1 MKAEDSSRPFPEAVT
16 AEPVSPAEATEAR
29 VPYLTGAQD
38 ADPSRERESDPIS
51 ALTDLSLDDGFL
63 SRTAVPLSTVAA
75 TRESLWSLLSVRGLS
90 VRIPALHRD
99 YVQGR
104 QDAEAE
110 RVRRKLLDDLSD
122 ALREA
127 ASDPAGLRS
136 GMDLGFLCGCVE
148 QDRSLIPVDG
158 QQRLTTL
165 FLLHWLLAF
174 RSGRLESDPEV
185 REALLRFRFEGR
197 EPADRFCR
205 RLLLQGP
212 CASGPAS
219 GSGCISSRIRGC
231 AWFSDD
237 CEQSLSVRGML
248 VMLDALEERLT
259 GLADAGFAA
268 GRLFSLLT
276 SARPPVSFLF
286 LNLGDAGLADSA
298 YIKMNARGRPLSF
311 FEGFKAELSVFL
323 DAGPADGGGS
333 GFSEAFL
340 RQLDGPWTALFW
352 RPEYRESGPFPTTD
366 RPMLRFFRFV
376 ILTDYLT
383 GMEPVPD
390 RGNLEAA
397 LTALMGE
404 TDEAFFSR
412 LFRDG
417 FRSVEGLRCERPPV
431 TVRTFQ
437 NIRRLLDLLAN
448 RKKRTGSL
456 AFLKRSADPGP
467 VFDEEAA
474 FRRLIASDPRELGY
488 RELLLLYAEY
498 RFLLRYALPDGSFR
512 YSAALA
518 RWLGLISR
526 LSGAAAPLQA
536 DGFFAMVRAADRLV
550 ESGFALRCR
559 KALLR
564 WPRLPEP
571 LSVFPASQLAE
582 EAVKAALMQSS
593 PLWKKAILAAERSFL
608 DGRIDLLF
616 QYSGIRAEDVF
627 SSSSPAVPEA
637 GGKEYDLF
645 LRCLRRVEL
654 LFDRDGVRPELE
666 QSSLLRRALLC
677 YGGEDSYLLPSGR
690 TRLCFLDST
699 DRDFGFR
706 RLLWEENDG
715 RRALFLRLLDDLEEK
730 QPAAPQLQRIISR
743 KVFRG
748 AERWKEY
755 FVTMP
760 EILSSV
766 RLFGAEAADPMGE
779 WVFRTEKRLIRMNH
793 PDDILLLSRTQTSS
807 VSREYYSY
815 VLFLKARQQ
824 GLPVFY
830 HADYTEASEK
840 YAWFE
845 ASDGARIRTLY
856 RNPDGTR
863 WRFLAYREEDPAP
876 VFDGSLEEMLDYI
889 RESSK

>member
-1 MKAEDSSRPFPEAVT
+1 MKAEDPSRPLPEVMT
-16 AEPVSPAEATEAR
+16 AEPVIPAEATEAR

-38 ADPSRERESDPIS
+38 ADHSRERESDPIA

-99 YVQGR
+99 YAQGR
-104 QDAEAE
+104 QDAQAEAI
-110 RVRRKLLDDLSD
+110 RRRFLDDLSD
-122 ALREA
+122 ALLEA
-127 ASDPAGLRS
+127 ASDSTGLRS

-148 QDRSLIPVDG
+148 QESILIPVDG

-174 RSGRLESDPEV
+174 RSGRLESDPDV
-185 REALLRFRFEGR
+185 RNALLRFRFEGR

-205 RLLLQGP
+205 QLVLQAPGT
-212 CASGPAS
+212 SAS
-219 GSGCISSRIRGC
+219 GSGSRCISSRIRGC

-259 GLADAGFAA
+259 ALADAGLTTE
-268 GRLFSLLT
+268 RLFSCLT

-286 LNLGDAGLADSA
+286 LNLGDAGLADSS

-311 FEGFKAELSVFL
+311 FEGFKAELSAYL
-323 DAGPADGGGS
+323 ASDAAGSGES
-333 GFSEAFL
+333 GFSEGFL

-366 RPMLRFFRFV
+366 RPMLRFFRFM

-404 TDEAFFSR
+404 GDNTFFSR

-417 FRSVEGLRCERPPV
+417 FRTVESLRCERPPV
-431 TVRTFQ
+431 TVRMFQ
-437 NIRRLLDLLAN
+437 RIRELLDLLAS

-498 RFLLRYALPDGSFR
+498 RFLLRYALPDESFR

-526 LSGAAAPLQA
+526 LSCAAAPLQA
-536 DGFFAMVRAADRLV
+536 DGFFAMVRAVDRLV
-550 ESGFALRCR
+550 ESGFALRSR
-559 KALLR
+559 KAILR

-593 PLWKKAILAAERSFL
+593 PLWKKAILAAGRSFL
-608 DGRIDLLF
+608 GGRIDLLF
-616 QYSGIRAEDVF
+616 RYSGIRAEEVF
-627 SSSSPAVPEA
+627 SPSSPAVPEA

-706 RLLWEENDG
+706 RLLWYENEG
-715 RRALFLRLLDDLEEK
+715 RRALFLRFLDDLDEK

-743 KVFRG
+743 KIFRDG
-748 AERWKEY
+748 ERWKEY
-755 FVTMP
+755 FVTMS
-760 EILSSV
+760 ELLSSV

-824 GLPVFY
+824 GLQVYY

-845 ASDGARIRTLY
+845 DSTGARIRILY
-856 RNPDGTR
+856 RNPDGTH
-863 WRFLAYREEDPAP
+863 WRCLAYREEDPTP